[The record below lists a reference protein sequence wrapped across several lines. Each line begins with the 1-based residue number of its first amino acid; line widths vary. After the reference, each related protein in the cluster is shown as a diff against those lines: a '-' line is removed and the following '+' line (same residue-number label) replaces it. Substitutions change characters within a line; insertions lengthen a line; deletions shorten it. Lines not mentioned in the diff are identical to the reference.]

1 MLSKQLENKFNE
13 IILERIN
20 GNPDRLRQYVKSC
33 SKKNLIKLL
42 NHIDN
47 NYCYSKEQLINSIN
61 YALDID

>member
-1 MLSKQLENKFNE
+1 MLSKNLENKFNE
-13 IILERIN
+13 IIEEAIN
-20 GNPDRLRQYVKSC
+20 GTTTRLKQYVKNC

-47 NYCYSKEQLINSIN
+47 NYCFSKEQLINSIN

>member
-1 MLSKQLENKFNE
+1 MLSKNLENKFNE
-13 IILERIN
+13 IIEEAIN
-20 GNPDRLRQYVKSC
+20 GTNTRLKQYVKNC

>member
-20 GNPDRLRQYVKSC
+20 GNPDRLRHYVRNC
-33 SKKNLIKLL
+33 SKKNLIKFL
-42 NHIDN
+42 NHIDS
-47 NYCYSKEQLINSIN
+47 NYSLLKSDLINSIN